1 MSPVP
6 DWDSPSEVKKH
17 TEHALLF
24 SEKGKVFDND
34 FGGMIDEVRSGGPDG
49 GRKDY
54 SDNLKIRAVPTGLN
68 RLERSDEKLYENSI
82 WIVDYDL
89 LFGDVDIDDI
99 DASIDKLR
107 SKLQDSLIPDVVETR
122 VFVNDPP
129 RKTKMSP
136 AKEVKDKYGIYKR
149 YTCSTYDQLVG
160 SLSTYFGS
168 IDPDIGQ
175 SAKVRNFQ
183 WAKTV
188 RDLVL

>member
-24 SEKGKVFDND
+24 SEERKIFETD
-34 FGGMIDEVRSGGPDG
+34 FGDMMEEVRSGGPDD
-49 GRKDY
+49 GRRDY
-54 SDNLKIRAVPTGLN
+54 SDVLKIRAVPTGLD
-68 RLERSDEKLYENSI
+68 RLERSDVKLYENSI

-89 LFGDVDIDDI
+89 LFGDVNIE
-99 DASIDKLR
+99 ASIDELR
-107 SKLQDSLIPDVVETR
+107 SKLQDSLCPDIVEVR

-129 RKTKMSP
+129 RNPKQSP
-136 AKEVKDKYGIYKR
+136 AQEVKKEYGIYKR
-149 YTCSTYDQLVG
+149 YTCSSYDQLVG
-160 SLSTYFGS
+160 SLCTYFGS
-168 IDPDIGQ
+168 IDPDRGQ
-175 SAKVRNFQ
+175 AAKVRNFK